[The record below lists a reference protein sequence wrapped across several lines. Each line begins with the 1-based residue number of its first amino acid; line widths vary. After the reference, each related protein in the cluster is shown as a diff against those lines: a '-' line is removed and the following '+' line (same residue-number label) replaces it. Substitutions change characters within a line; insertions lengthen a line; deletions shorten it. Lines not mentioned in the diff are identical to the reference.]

1 MKITRRTMLGGA
13 AAATSFTSTA
23 LADWA
28 PNPRYPDP
36 SIKVLPG
43 QAATGSLGRN
53 DRQECCGMTRSPV

>member
-1 MKITRRTMLGGA
+1 MKITRRTMLAGA

-36 SIKVLPG
+36 SIKVPSSYR
-43 QAATGSLGRN
+43 ARSA
-53 DRQECCGMTRSPV
+53 GMTGKNVAA

>member
-1 MKITRRTMLGGA
+1 MKITRRTMLAGA

-43 QAATGSLGRN
+43 QAATGLARP
-53 DRQECCGMTRSPV
+53 E